1 MLTVLKRKRVQ
12 RFKQDHIRQQNT
24 IALQQ
29 DKIDTLN
36 EKVEQLDRVG
46 AETYKNMVTLR
57 AEVKDLTA
65 TKVALRLANAT
76 LKEELKKEEHVTAV
90 QAKEIEELILEST
103 RATAN
108 YRKLRD
114 LLNNNE

>member
-1 MLTVLKRKRVQ
+1 MM
-12 RFKQDHIRQQNT
+12 
-24 IALQQ
+24 
-29 DKIDTLN
+29 
-36 EKVEQLDRVG
+36 G

-65 TKVALRLANAT
+65 TNVT
-76 LKEELKKEEHVTAV
+76 LKEKLKREEQVTAV
-90 QAKEIEELILEST
+90 QAKKIEKLILEST

-114 LLNNNE
+114 LLDNNE

>member
-1 MLTVLKRKRVQ
+1 MLTVLRRKRVQ
-12 RFKQDHIRQQNT
+12 RFKRDHVRQQNT

-36 EKVEQLDRVG
+36 GKVEQLDRVG

-65 TKVALRLANAT
+65 TNVAL
-76 LKEELKKEEHVTAV
+76 KEKLKKEEQVTAV
-90 QAKEIEELILEST
+90 QAKKIEKLILEISRVT
-103 RATAN
+103 ESNSR
-108 YRKLRD
+108 LRD
-114 LLNNNE
+114 SLQDE

>member
-1 MLTVLKRKRVQ
+1 MLTILKRKRVQ

-36 EKVEQLDRVG
+36 GKVEQLDRVG

-76 LKEELKKEEHVTAV
+76 LKEELKKEEQVTAV
-90 QAKEIEELILEST
+90 QAKEIEELILEIT
-103 RATAN
+103 KVTAN
-108 YRKLRD
+108 YRKLCD
-114 LLNNNE
+114 VLDNNE

>member
-1 MLTVLKRKRVQ
+1 MLTLLRRKRVQ
-12 RFKQDHIRQQNT
+12 RFKQDHVRQQNT

-36 EKVEQLDRVG
+36 EKVDHLDNVG

-65 TKVALRLANAT
+65 ANVAL
-76 LKEELKKEEHVTAV
+76 KEKLKKEEHVTAV
-90 QAKEIEELILEST
+90 QAKKIEALIIEVSRT
-103 RATAN
+103 TAN
-108 YRKLRD
+108 YRKLRG
-114 LLNNNE
+114 LLDSNE